1 MRLHRLILW
10 DLKFQAK
17 YGFYLLYTVLSVI
30 YLIVLSAIPAE
41 WQQKA
46 ASILIF
52 SDPSA
57 LGLFFMGAIVLLE
70 KSQRVPCAFAVSPVK
85 ATEYVC
91 SKVISLG
98 AVSVIVAAIIA
109 VFAKV
114 NHVGFVLAGTAVS
127 SVMFTLT
134 GIIIATK
141 IASLNQFIIATV
153 PIEII
158 GFVPAILYFLLKAD
172 RIFGYYPPNTC
183 MDLIAGRNPSVV
195 GVIFTLVLMVILFIF
210 AKRSVQKMWMSMGGV
225 KL

>member
-1 MRLHRLILW
+1 MRRHHLIFG

-17 YGFYLLYTVLSVI
+17 YGFYFLYTVLSVI
-30 YLIVLSAIPAE
+30 YLFILFAIPAQ
-41 WQQKA
+41 WRQKA

-57 LGLFFMGAIVLLE
+57 LGLFFMGAIILLE
-70 KSQRVPCAFAVSPVK
+70 KSQRVHCAFAVSPVK
-85 ATEYVC
+85 AGEYVC

-98 AVSVIVAAIIA
+98 TVSVIVAAILA

-114 NHVGFVLAGTAVS
+114 NRVEFVLIGTVLS

-141 IASLNQFIIATV
+141 ITSLNQFIIATV

-158 GFVPAILYFLLKAD
+158 GFVPAIFYFLSSTDKV
-172 RIFGYYPPNTC
+172 IGCYPPNVC
-183 MDLIAGRNPSVV
+183 MDLIAGNSPSVI
-195 GVIFTLVLMVILFIF
+195 GVILTFVLILLLFLL
-210 AKRSVQKMWMSMGGV
+210 ARRDVQKMWMRMGGV